1 MKIKCILA
9 SCVLFFAPWSHA
21 LDLVD
26 ALQRAKV
33 NDPNW
38 QANLLQY
45 EADQLNL
52 GIAQG
57 NLLPTI
63 SLSGNVTR
71 KNQPIGQVSSVLSM
85 PDTTTTKQVA
95 ITARQPLF
103 RWDAW
108 EGLKQVKTSL
118 SLSEVNLQLQRQQ
131 HILDV
136 TEA

>member
-71 KNQPIGQVSSVLSM
+71 KNQPIGQVSSVHFIH
-85 PDTTTTKQVA
+85 DTTTPQTGA
-95 ITARQPLF
+95 ITARSHGL
-103 RWDAW
+103 RWHACAGYTKDP
-108 EGLKQVKTSL
+108 T
-118 SLSEVNLQLQRQQ
+118 
-131 HILDV
+131 
-136 TEA
+136 

>member
-1 MKIKCILA
+1 MKIKCVLA

-52 GIAQG
+52 DIDQIVILGIDIILLGRKGIA
-57 NLLPTI
+57 LC
-63 SLSGNVTR
+63 
-71 KNQPIGQVSSVLSM
+71 
-85 PDTTTTKQVA
+85 
-95 ITARQPLF
+95 
-103 RWDAW
+103 
-108 EGLKQVKTSL
+108 
-118 SLSEVNLQLQRQQ
+118 QQ
-131 HILDV
+131 NIDHGF
-136 TEA
+136 

>member
-1 MKIKCILA
+1 MKLKCVLA

-52 GIAQG
+52 GIAQ
-57 NLLPTI
+57 NEASEAERWT
-63 SLSGNVTR
+63 
-71 KNQPIGQVSSVLSM
+71 KNNE
-85 PDTTTTKQVA
+85 D
-95 ITARQPLF
+95 
-103 RWDAW
+103 
-108 EGLKQVKTSL
+108 
-118 SLSEVNLQLQRQQ
+118 
-131 HILDV
+131 
-136 TEA
+136 